1 MTANRYKSL
10 TNSTDD
16 QIVQLHPV
24 VKVTGAQTL
33 ILDEWDV
40 SLATNRS
47 ILALLRITIRIEEFL
62 TGILPHPL
70 D

>member
-16 QIVQLHPV
+16 QIVQFHRV

-40 SLATNRS
+40 SLATNRRFWHCCWS
-47 ILALLRITIRIEEFL
+47 RFGLRNF
-62 TGILPHPL
+62 
-70 D
+70 